1 MNLRLQT
8 LLAEAESRLAE
19 ADQSRLADLVEAF
32 VATYDAPAD
41 FSPEEQADLAR
52 LDAEP
57 FEAADP
63 AEVAEA
69 FRRRG

>member
-1 MNLRLQT
+1 VVM
-8 LLAEAESRLAE
+8 
-19 ADQSRLADLVEAF
+19 
-32 VATYDAPAD
+32 
-41 FSPEEQADLAR
+41 ADLAR
-52 LDAEP
+52 IDAEP